1 LKVFGPLY
9 ERTLGWAR
17 HRHAP
22 AYLVGLS
29 FVEAIIFP
37 VMPEVMLAPMC
48 VARPKRGFWFA
59 TLSLAGSMA
68 GALVGYALGHYAF
81 EALKPVFAALGM
93 LHGIESG
100 IGVVQAKMAESPWAV
115 FTFLVLGGFMPIPM
129 KVFTW
134 ASGIVGVPMLQYF
147 LSMLIG
153 RGKRVFLL
161 AAAIRI
167 GGPRA
172 EAALRRYI
180 EPIGWIATVLLV
192 ALVAWVVWRAR
203 QGV

>member
-1 LKVFGPLY
+1 MKIFGPLY
-9 ERTLGWAR
+9 ERALAWAR

-48 VARPKRGFWFA
+48 VAQPKRGFWFA
-59 TLSLAGSMA
+59 TLSLAGSMV

-81 EALKPVFAALGM
+81 EAVKPLFAAMGM
-93 LHGIESG
+93 LGGIEAG
-100 IGVVQAKMAESPWAV
+100 IATVQAKMAESPWAV
-115 FTFLVLGGFMPIPM
+115 FLLLVIGGFAPIPM

-134 ASGIVGVPMLQYF
+134 ASGIVGVPMLQYV

-153 RGKRVFLL
+153 RGKRVYAIAL
-161 AAAIRI
+161 AIRLF
-167 GGPRA
+167 GPRA
-172 EAALRRYI
+172 EAVLRRYI
-180 EPIGWIATVLLV
+180 EPIGWAALVLLA
-192 ALVAWVVWRAR
+192 ALVAWVVWKAKFA
-203 QGV
+203 G

>member
-1 LKVFGPLY
+1 MKIFGPLY
-9 ERTLGWAR
+9 ERAIGWAN
-17 HRHAP
+17 HRRAP
-22 AYLVGLS
+22 TYLTLLS
-29 FVEAIIFP
+29 FIEAIIFP

-48 VARPKRGFWFA
+48 VAQPRRGWWFA

-68 GALVGYALGHYAF
+68 GALVGYALGHFAF

-93 LHGIESG
+93 LGSIESG
-100 IGVVQAKMAESPWAV
+100 IELVQAKMAESPWAV

-134 ASGIVGVPMLQYF
+134 ASGIVGVPLPQYF

-161 AAAIRI
+161 AAMIRI

-172 EAALRRYI
+172 EAALRRWI
-180 EPIGWIATVLLV
+180 EPLGWVAT
-192 ALVAWVVWRAR
+192 ALVAAGVAWLVWRAKFA
-203 QGV
+203 

>member
-1 LKVFGPLY
+1 MKIFGPLY
-9 ERTLGWAR
+9 ERALVWAR

-37 VMPEVMLAPMC
+37 IMPEVMLAPMC
-48 VARPKRGFWFA
+48 VAQPRRGFWFA
-59 TLSLAGSMA
+59 TISLAGSMV
-68 GALVGYALGHYAF
+68 GALVGYALGHFAF
-81 EALKPVFAALGM
+81 EAVKPLFAAMGM
-93 LHGIESG
+93 LAGIESG
-100 IGVVQAKMAESPWAV
+100 IATVQAKMAESPWAV
-115 FTFLVLGGFMPIPM
+115 FFFLVLGGFMPIPM

-153 RGKRVFLL
+153 RGKRVYLL

-180 EPIGWIATVLLV
+180 EPIGWVASVLLV
-192 ALVAWVVWRAR
+192 VALGWLIWHAR
-203 QGV
+203 QGA

>member
-1 LKVFGPLY
+1 MKIFGPLY

-17 HRHAP
+17 HRYAP
-22 AYLVGLS
+22 AYLTGLS
-29 FVEAIIFP
+29 FFEAIIFP

-48 VARPKRGFWFA
+48 VGKPKSAFWFA
-59 TLSLAGSMA
+59 TLSLIGSMA
-68 GALVGYALGHYAF
+68 GAVVGYALGHYAF
-81 EALKPVFAALGM
+81 EALKPMFAALGM

-100 IGVVQAKMAESPWAV
+100 IAIVQAKMAESPWAV

-172 EAALRRYI
+172 EAVLRRYI
-180 EPIGWIATVLLV
+180 EPIGWAAMALLAV
-192 ALVAWVVWRAR
+192 LVAWVIWRTR